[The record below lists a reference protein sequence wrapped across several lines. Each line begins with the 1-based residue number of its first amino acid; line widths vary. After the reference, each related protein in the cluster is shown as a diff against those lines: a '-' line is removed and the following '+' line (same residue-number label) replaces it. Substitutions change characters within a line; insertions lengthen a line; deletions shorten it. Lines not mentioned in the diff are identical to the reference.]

1 MGLIPCDR
9 CGKACSSIHGKRTH
23 KAASNCVDRSS
34 PVATSS
40 SPTATPSPIATS
52 SSSSSATPS
61 QPPTYTAPPPTSPP
75 PSLESHI
82 TKEATPVG
90 ESLKTLLLYHHIKV
104 DEKALRGHMA
114 STFSDAAE
122 RVAAEFLKHPT
133 EKTLLNFLL
142 LPKAGLGLGL
152 MEADKPTNDILKE
165 FPMSILTPPDREKK
179 ISKRTTD
186 NRPTTSRAQ
195 KLVEQGSLG
204 RAARALTNPASLAAL
219 TQESKQKLEGKHPRG
234 RARAFSTTSN
244 PRAGPSP
251 SNEDLMEALRTFPTD
266 TAPGLSGWTVTL
278 LKEVVKRKPVL
289 EFLVLL
295 CKMLQL
301 GIAPGWDK
309 HDLIV

>member
-1 MGLIPCDR
+1 
-9 CGKACSSIHGKRTH
+9 
-23 KAASNCVDRSS
+23 
-34 PVATSS
+34 
-40 SPTATPSPIATS
+40 
-52 SSSSSATPS
+52 
-61 QPPTYTAPPPTSPP
+61 
-75 PSLESHI
+75 
-82 TKEATPVG
+82 
-90 ESLKTLLLYHHIKV
+90 
-104 DEKALRGHMA
+104 MA

-165 FPMSILTPPDREKK
+165 FQMSILTPPDREKK

-219 TQESKQKLEGKHPRG
+219 TQELKQKLEGKHPRG
-234 RARAFSTTSN
+234 QARAFSTTSN

-251 SNEDLMEALRTFPTD
+251 SNEDLMEALGTFPTD

-301 GIAPGWDK
+301 GTAPGK
-309 HDLIV
+309 ALLTASRLIALNKEDGGVRPIAVGEIIYRLMAKVVLKKSLRPNMLAEFQLGVKSKGGVEPIIHLINDVMEGKAKGYNY